1 MSKTKTYRSDA
12 AAAIHELISDFHEIG
27 LVDKRTMREFDES
40 CLTPV
45 EELTPEQ
52 IKAIREETRASQS
65 VFARHLN
72 VTPLVI
78 NQWESGKRKPS
89 GTSLK
94 LLTLVKNKGLQC
106 IA

>member
-12 AAAIHELISDFHEIG
+12 AAAIHELISDLHEIG
-27 LVDKRTMREFDES
+27 LVDRYTMRGFDES

-52 IKAIREETRASQS
+52 IKAIRTETQASQTA
-65 VFARHLN
+65 FARHLN

-89 GTSLK
+89 APALK
-94 LLTLVKNKGLQC
+94 LLTLVKNKGLEC